1 MIKNKQTF
9 FLGIF
14 ILLVWTFFGIPTS
27 WKIFLTILS
36 ALYLIVLSVKILLPR
51 RGSVRVQAR
60 RKEKITPVWSES
72 SPVQRDIG
80 TKSQMDALNA
90 KATSGAGHPVPTL
103 PSIEVFADIA
113 ASSDISGTPDIQI

>member
-36 ALYLIVLSVKILLPR
+36 ALYLIVLSVKILLPK
-51 RGSVRVQAR
+51 RGVVRVQAR
-60 RKEKITPVWSES
+60 RREKITPVWSES
-72 SPVQRDIG
+72 APSVP
-80 TKSQMDALNA
+80 M
-90 KATSGAGHPVPTL
+90 PTL
-103 PSIEVFADIA
+103 PSVERTDADVA
-113 ASSDISGTPDIQI
+113 NSNQLKDNEF